1 MLLNPIKNDPRY
13 SITKE
18 WIGQATPHFV
28 LRYCDEYI
36 ASSKYYQ
43 SMLIRAVGLNAE
55 HRGALIIEAV

>member
-1 MLLNPIKNDPRY
+1 MLLNPIENDPRY

-18 WIGQATPHFV
+18 WTGQTTPQFV